1 MKLILDRIEE
11 DTAIIELESGELL
24 SLPYALLRPLQAKEG
39 DVLQLSIDQEQTA
52 QRRERAASLL
62 KDIFQK

>member
-1 MKLILDRIEE
+1 MKFIIDRIEQ
-11 DTAIIELESGELL
+11 DTAIVELESGEIL

-39 DVLQLSIDQEQTA
+39 DVLRLSIDQEETA
-52 QRRERAASLL
+52 KRRERVSSLI

>member
-1 MKLILDRIEE
+1 MRLIIDRIEE
-11 DTAIIELESGELL
+11 DTAIVELESGELF

-39 DVLQLSIDQEQTA
+39 DVFQLNIDQEQTA
-52 QRRERAASLL
+52 QRRERAAALL

>member
-1 MKLILDRIEE
+1 MKITVDRIEQ
-11 DTAIIELESGELL
+11 DIAVIELENGEML

-39 DVLQLSIDQEQTA
+39 DVLQLCIDEEETA
-52 QRRERAASLL
+52 QRRERVASLL

>member
-1 MKLILDRIEE
+1 MKFIIDRIEQ
-11 DTAIIELESGELL
+11 DTAIVELEGGESL

-39 DVLQLSIDQEQTA
+39 DVLRLCIDQEETA
-52 QRRERAASLL
+52 KRRERVSSLL

>member
-11 DTAIIELESGELL
+11 DTAIVELESGELL

-52 QRRERAASLL
+52 QRRERAAALL

>member
-11 DTAIIELESGELL
+11 DTAIVELESGELL
-24 SLPYALLRPLQAKEG
+24 SLPYALLRQLQAKEG

-52 QRRERAASLL
+52 QRRERAAALL

>member
-52 QRRERAASLL
+52 QRRERAAALL

>member
-11 DTAIIELESGELL
+11 DTAIVELENGELIAV
-24 SLPYALLRPLQAKEG
+24 PYALFLPLQAKEG
-39 DVLQLSIDQEQTA
+39 DVLQICIDQEQTA

>member
-1 MKLILDRIEE
+1 MKFIIDRIEQE
-11 DTAIIELESGELL
+11 TAVVELESGEIL

-39 DVLQLSIDQEQTA
+39 DVLRLSIDQEETA
-52 QRRERAASLL
+52 KRRGRVSSLL

>member
-1 MKLILDRIEE
+1 MKLILDRSEE
-11 DTAIIELESGELL
+11 DTAIVELESGELL

-52 QRRERAASLL
+52 QRRERAAALL